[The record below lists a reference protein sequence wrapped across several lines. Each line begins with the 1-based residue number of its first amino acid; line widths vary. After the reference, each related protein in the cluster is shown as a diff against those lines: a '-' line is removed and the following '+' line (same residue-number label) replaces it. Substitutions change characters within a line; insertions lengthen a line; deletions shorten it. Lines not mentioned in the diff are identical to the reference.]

1 MTAIKNKIME
11 TAAIGPEK
19 ITTKMLCA
27 SPWEKPFSPSLF
39 AAAI

>member
-19 ITTKMLCA
+19 VTTKMLCA
-27 SPWEKPFSPSLF
+27 SPWQKASSPRMIV
-39 AAAI
+39 AAI